1 MNNQIYRNTFSYERK
16 PKVPQKLVVKPASEK
31 KIKKKEK
38 DVMYYWMKKTFKDVM
53 YYWMKK

>member
-16 PKVPQKLVVKPASEK
+16 PKVPKKLVVKPASEK

-38 DVMYYWMKKTFKDVM
+38 DIMYYWMKK
-53 YYWMKK
+53 

>member
-1 MNNQIYRNTFSYERK
+1 MNNEIYKNTFSYERK
-16 PKVPQKLVVKPASEK
+16 PKVPLK

>member
-31 KIKKKEK
+31 KIQKKEK
-38 DVMYYWMKKTFKDVM
+38 DIMYYWMKK
-53 YYWMKK
+53 

>member
-1 MNNQIYRNTFSYERK
+1 MNNQIYKNTFSYERK
-16 PKVPQKLVVKPASEK
+16 PKVPSK
-31 KIKKKEK
+31 KSQRKEK